1 MAVVLDYI
9 FPPIWSL
16 FYFCGGALS
25 PQTPLHV
32 GGKPP
37 IPPKVKDWMLQC
49 PMASEKDIFQWIYF
63 GPTLANGSETS
74 CPDGDRVIPNIFYLA
89 YWLNH
94 KMNIKSDF

>member
-1 MAVVLDYI
+1 MAVVSDYI

-16 FYFCGGALS
+16 FYFCGGAPP

-49 PMASEKDIFQWIYF
+49 PMASEKDIFQWIYC
-63 GPTLANGSETS
+63 GPKLANGSVT
-74 CPDGDRVIPNIFYLA
+74 CRYDGDRLIPIIFHLA
-89 YWLNH
+89 SWLNH
-94 KMNIKSDF
+94 